1 MIRVVWLLCRRLA
14 PQILKKFSPF
24 EVVKVVLVLVG
35 FLLETDVAVG
45 FHAVAVLDEED
56 EPLDAVPKEE
66 GQVEQLPLL
75 CRVDEFVVE
84 LHFIQRTD
92 GEDEATQADGKEVLA
107 QKDLP
112 D

>member
-1 MIRVVWLLCRRLA
+1 MPGV
-14 PQILKKFSPF
+14 
-24 EVVKVVLVLVG
+24 EVEHQKPRP
-35 FLLETDVAVG
+35 VA
-45 FHAVAVLDEED
+45 
-56 EPLDAVPKEE
+56 
-66 GQVEQLPLL
+66 Q
-75 CRVDEFVVE
+75 